1 MGTYLKARGSRKG
14 FTLIELLV
22 VIAIIAI
29 LIGLLLPAVQ
39 KIREAANRMKCSN
52 NLKQIGLGLHNYND
66 VNGGFPPG
74 VLMRNYQDYPYTD
87 EIGPNWA
94 VLILPFIEQ
103 DNLYNQVQ
111 GSINLWMSVS
121 TTDKTWANIRAN
133 TVPIYLCP
141 SDGRN
146 KTLCTR
152 NLANLPP
159 NTPAGVAG
167 WARGNYAA
175 NFGPHYTYSSRQN
188 GGSSTGGPYGLP
200 GQGPFLV
207 WTQASGTNK
216 IGMGVANIPDGSS
229 NTLLVSEVLA
239 GINGDDPRGVWAF
252 GLAGSSAIVAHA
264 DGDCIKPNDKNGPGQ
279 PGCSDDIRDAPDVP
293 AQNGSNWTSCN
304 SNQATA
310 RSRHSG
316 GVNALLGDGSVRFI
330 RDSIDQRSWWILNA
344 ANDGQ
349 VTPSF

>member
-1 MGTYLKARGSRKG
+1 MG

-39 KIREAANRMKCSN
+39 KVREAANRMKCTN
-52 NLKQIGLGLHNYND
+52 HLKQIGLGLHNYND
-66 VNGGFPPG
+66 VNNGFPPG
-74 VLMRNYQDYPYTD
+74 ILMRNYQDNPYTD

-94 VLILPFIEQ
+94 VLILPYIEQ
-103 DNLYNQVQ
+103 DNLYNQVTTSLQ
-111 GSINLWMSVS
+111 IWMTMSS
-121 TTDKTWANIRAN
+121 TATPADKTWGAIRAN

-152 NLANLPP
+152 NLANMPP

-175 NFGPHYTYSSRQN
+175 NFGPHYHYGSRLNGASS
-188 GGSSTGGPYGLP
+188 SGGPWGYA
-200 GQGPFLV
+200 GQGPFSV
-207 WTQASGTNK
+207 WNYQSASFK
-216 IGMGVANIPDGSS
+216 SGMGVANIPDGSS
-229 NTLLVSEVLA
+229 NTVLASEVLA
-239 GINGDDPRGVWAF
+239 GVDANDPRGVWAF
-252 GLAGSSAIVAHA
+252 GLAGSSAIVSHA
-264 DGDCIKPNDKNGPGQ
+264 DGDCQLPNDGKNRS
-279 PGCSDDIRDAPDVP
+279 CSDDIRDAPDLP
-293 AQNGSNWTSCN
+293 AQNLSNWTSCN

-310 RSRHSG
+310 RSRHPG
-316 GVNALLGDGSVRFI
+316 GVNCLMGDGAVRFV
-330 RDSIDQRSWWILNA
+330 RDSISQQAWWIINS

-349 VTPSF
+349 ATPNF